1 MPSWRDSAAM
11 RRSQFR
17 IDCVSALT
25 SEDRLSEALLQER
38 FGLGDT
44 VFIDVQ
50 GDDLIMEKKEP
61 ATPPE
66 PALT

>member
-1 MPSWRDSAAM
+1 MFGARPL
-11 RRSQFR
+11 RRVVQNE
-17 IDCVSALT
+17 L
-25 SEDRLSEALLQER
+25 EDRLSEALLQER

-50 GDDLIMEKKEP
+50 GDDLIMEKKEIAP
-61 ATPPE
+61 AD